1 MSLNILYSY
10 YMVREIHQAQI
21 FFHFYF
27 YLLPFTKFQIA
38 IARDRDTSHRYHA
51 TVHDTVSQFSY
62 RYEVS
67 NIKLLLLSSH

>member
-1 MSLNILYSY
+1 MYISEERAGFFDGRNASIAPIDYS
-10 YMVREIHQAQI
+10 HS
-21 FFHFYF
+21 
-27 YLLPFTKFQIA
+27 KFQIA